1 MKRHIYLFSL
11 LVFGFLFQNAFAQTN
26 WYLKTGSTDVGQL
39 SSWTDDINGGAPTL
53 TPTAFN
59 TANTIW
65 HIKNNAVATLTTV
78 LTSIP
83 ATSKVLVETNCELI
97 ITGGGRIST
106 CLLDANANA
115 TVTINNSRKYR
126 PNTIAASA
134 VFSLTSSSAVLIGSN
149 GSTNPGAAFLGYGD
163 VIVDAAGPLMDGDC
177 IINGSLAITAG
188 NTFGFDFYSLT
199 LNGTIPVVSTGS
211 LVGDGTAILNI
222 NGGNGG
228 SIQFDVA
235 NGGDVLDQLNL
246 NLLAPANELSISNS
260 FTVFSQ
266 LNIQQGYLKIDN
278 INVTIDGAAP
288 CDFIL
293 PASPLSGGLTSAAG
307 TTLTLL
313 GDANQAALGSN
324 IFAMKTAAD
333 QIDLIN
339 VNTTIQ
345 TNPFGIASAG
355 NIGTISISQGSFAFG
370 QTAAAVVNNTLST
383 VNNGGALMF
392 NGNTGATNIN
402 TVTVS
407 GGTINMS
414 GTSVLN
420 ATLAQCNSASG
431 QLISS
436 NNPQLNV
443 NTFSLTAGQTAF
455 AGGTQTF
462 TNAIVTDATLGI
474 NAGAISIATL
484 DINHANAQINASPAN
499 ITMDTVF
506 ALLANS
512 VNLSPTTS
520 GNYKFISITDAP
532 VTVGGAGS
540 FNAVRV
546 LANHANAQFNASAS
560 NLSADT
566 ISALL
571 ANAISL
577 SSATS
582 ANYNLISITDA
593 PVTVGGAGTFNVA
606 NKLVLNNNANASI
619 NLNGGVATLDSLF
632 AFNGAI
638 IHSNS
643 NLNANKIRLDGGVSY
658 TGNSSG
664 SSAIGDFWV
673 FNATVNNN
681 NGTYTISDSLVTNDA
696 LAQIDFVGTTAVS
709 INTLQISNIGG
720 VVQISGSGAND
731 ILQSNVGK
739 GSLSFSG
746 TTPVTTHTILTSHT
760 NAQVTFNNGAVNTCT
775 YISMNNGQLTNTSGT
790 LNLIE
795 GVDFSGSSTFNTGNN
810 LVLKYNSGK
819 TARIGNLTGQTFNGQ
834 VTSEISFPAG
844 TTGWAAL
851 GVNGITGKTLVD
863 WDKDTPANNG
873 NGIPMTCNGC
883 NWDVTIFTPTFASV
897 CQNDPNYTPLIS
909 TSGLNQG
916 EGYWFYLGDGYP
928 GGPSGALTWS
938 TKGNIVSGNI
948 STPGS
953 TAGQPQD
960 FLVANT
966 YPSPIDP
973 ALFITDNNANL
984 NSNSYYI
991 YSRDCGPGTI
1001 FDIDPIFPNCNNCG
1015 CGITLATDPIPS
1027 GQGFFLDA
1035 NNNIQF
1041 NETQKISTNQNN
1053 NPLAKQILAPV
1064 QSKCKIQLQN
1074 GNGYDECTIY
1084 RDNRF
1089 TLNWDKPY
1097 EARKKYSSI
1106 SKTHPLNSSV
1116 ATKGTIASVGI
1127 EGTDYATQGFP
1138 FTYTNITIPMRTKVN
1153 KTGSYTITATD
1164 FGTWDGC
1171 LLLRDRVTLIEQD
1184 LTKGPYSFTIN
1195 DTTDAPRFELSICSS
1210 KQTGNSYTD
1219 LNSPVQFFGHGLQT
1233 DVILNFNAS
1242 TQYKIIVSNILG
1254 QIVQHPIKGH
1264 DAQKRITIDVPL
1276 HELRFIRVEAEGRV
1290 YHQKCIGQ

>member
-83 ATSKVLVETNCELI
+83 ATSKVLVETNCELL

-211 LVGDGTAILNI
+211 LVGDGAAILNI

-324 IFAMKTAAD
+324 LFAMKTAAD

-355 NIGTISISQGSFAFG
+355 NIGTISITQGSFAFG

-484 DINHANAQINASPAN
+484 DINHANAQVNASPAN

-664 SSAIGDFWV
+664 SSVIGDFWV

-681 NGTYTISDSLVTNDA
+681 NGTYNISDSLVTSHTS
-696 LAQIDFVGTTAVS
+696 AQIDFTGATA
-709 INTLQISNIGG
+709 ITIPNC
-720 VVQISGSGAND
+720 QISGGVFN
-731 ILQSNVGK
+731 ISNNGVNTITNLNI
-739 GSLSFSG
+739 SSG
-746 TTPVTTHTILTSHT
+746 TSNFNGTS
-760 NAQVTFNNGAVNTCT
+760 AVSVNDATVSGT
-775 YISMNNGQLTNTSGT
+775 SVLNVNNGQLNLVDNIFLNGGNCAVSGGSISLSGIMTFSSNGGYSNSGT
-790 LNLIE
+790 GGLILKASASKIA
-795 GVDFSGSSTFNTGNN
+795 GIGDLTNGSFTGNTN
-810 LVLKYNSGK
+810 I
-819 TARIGNLTGQTFNGQ
+819 TAEALFHAGNTNWACL
-834 VTSEISFPAG
+834 G
-844 TTGWAAL
+844 T
-851 GVNGITGKTLVD
+851 NGIQNVTVG
-863 WDKDTPANNG
+863 
-873 NGIPMTCNGC
+873 
-883 NWDVTIFTPTFASV
+883 NWDVSTTGNGFPMACWGCSFTP
-897 CQNDPNYTPLIS
+897 NDVGNNFESICENDAVYTGKVS
-909 TSGLNQG
+909 TDVLTPGNA
-916 EGYWFYLGDGYP
+916 YWFYLGYTAP
-928 GGPSGALTWS
+928 LTAGPSFTWFS
-938 TKGNIVSGNI
+938 KGDIAQGNIVANGVSNN
-948 STPGS
+948 
-953 TAGQPQD
+953 ALD
-960 FLVANT
+960 FLYGNPYPCAINSASLPGAT
-966 YPSPIDP
+966 YSVWDRNNNQQESWNGVTSSPAGVLTQFIP
-973 ALFITDNNANL
+973 A
-984 NSNSYYI
+984 
-991 YSRDCGPGTI
+991 
-1001 FDIDPIFPNCNNCG
+1001 
-1015 CGITLATDPIPS
+1015 
-1027 GQGFFLDA
+1027 GQGFFNTSPSITFQESFKTTTISSQLNKTSNTVHLPWMRLKVMNSQTSDEALIMRSIESTLKKDVMYDVLKYFKKSQKYPNANFNTKQTTISSLDIDGLDYIMQSLPFNA
-1035 NNNIQF
+1035 N
-1041 NETQKISTNQNN
+1041 
-1053 NPLAKQILAPV
+1053 
-1064 QSKCKIQLQN
+1064 
-1074 GNGYDECTIY
+1074 
-1084 RDNRF
+1084 
-1089 TLNWDKPY
+1089 
-1097 EARKKYSSI
+1097 
-1106 SKTHPLNSSV
+1106 
-1116 ATKGTIASVGI
+1116 
-1127 EGTDYATQGFP
+1127 
-1138 FTYTNITIPMRTKVN
+1138 NITIPIRVRVKS
-1153 KTGSYTITATD
+1153 TGTYTLEAFD
-1164 FGTWDGC
+1164 FDQWDGC
-1171 LLLRDRVTLIEQD
+1171 ILLKDNLTLIEQD

-1254 QIVQHPIKGH
+1254 QIVQHPIQGH

>member
-83 ATSKVLVETNCELI
+83 ATSKVLVESNCELI

-126 PNTIAASA
+126 PNIIAASA
-134 VFSLTSSSAVLIGSN
+134 VFSLTSSNAVLIGSN

-188 NTFGFDFYSLT
+188 NTFGFDLYSLT

-211 LVGDGTAILNI
+211 LVGDGDAILNI

-278 INVTIDGAAP
+278 INVTIDGAVP

-293 PASPLSGGLTSAAG
+293 PASPLSGGLTSTAG

-324 IFAMKTAAD
+324 LFAMKTAAD

-355 NIGTISISQGSFAFG
+355 NIGTISISQGSFALG

-407 GGTINMS
+407 GGTLNMS

-484 DINHANAQINASPAN
+484 DINHANAQVNASPAN

-664 SSAIGDFWV
+664 SSVIGDFWV

-681 NGTYTISDSLVTNDA
+681 NGTYNISDSLVTSHTS
-696 LAQIDFVGTTAVS
+696 AQIDFTGATA
-709 INTLQISNIGG
+709 ITIPNC
-720 VVQISGSGAND
+720 QISGGVFN
-731 ILQSNVGK
+731 ISNNGVNTITNLNI
-739 GSLSFSG
+739 SSG
-746 TTPVTTHTILTSHT
+746 TSNFNGTS
-760 NAQVTFNNGAVNTCT
+760 AVSVNDATVSGT
-775 YISMNNGQLTNTSGT
+775 SVLNVNNGQLNLVDNIFLNGGNCAVSGGSISLSGIMTFSSNGGYSNSGT
-790 LNLIE
+790 GGLILKASASKIA
-795 GVDFSGSSTFNTGNN
+795 GIGDLTNGSFTGN
-810 LVLKYNSGK
+810 
-819 TARIGNLTGQTFNGQ
+819 
-834 VTSEISFPAG
+834 
-844 TTGWAAL
+844 
-851 GVNGITGKTLVD
+851 
-863 WDKDTPANNG
+863 
-873 NGIPMTCNGC
+873 
-883 NWDVTIFTPTFASV
+883 
-897 CQNDPNYTPLIS
+897 
-909 TSGLNQG
+909 
-916 EGYWFYLGDGYP
+916 
-928 GGPSGALTWS
+928 
-938 TKGNIVSGNI
+938 
-948 STPGS
+948 
-953 TAGQPQD
+953 
-960 FLVANT
+960 
-966 YPSPIDP
+966 
-973 ALFITDNNANL
+973 
-984 NSNSYYI
+984 
-991 YSRDCGPGTI
+991 
-1001 FDIDPIFPNCNNCG
+1001 
-1015 CGITLATDPIPS
+1015 
-1027 GQGFFLDA
+1027 
-1035 NNNIQF
+1035 
-1041 NETQKISTNQNN
+1041 
-1053 NPLAKQILAPV
+1053 
-1064 QSKCKIQLQN
+1064 
-1074 GNGYDECTIY
+1074 
-1084 RDNRF
+1084 
-1089 TLNWDKPY
+1089 
-1097 EARKKYSSI
+1097 
-1106 SKTHPLNSSV
+1106 
-1116 ATKGTIASVGI
+1116 
-1127 EGTDYATQGFP
+1127 
-1138 FTYTNITIPMRTKVN
+1138 TNITAEPRHQWNSKCN
-1153 KTGSYTITATD
+1153 SRRL
-1164 FGTWDGC
+1164 GC
-1171 LLLRDRVTLIEQD
+1171 
-1184 LTKGPYSFTIN
+1184 IN
-1195 DTTDAPRFELSICSS
+1195 
-1210 KQTGNSYTD
+1210 YW
-1219 LNSPVQFFGHGLQT
+1219 
-1233 DVILNFNAS
+1233 
-1242 TQYKIIVSNILG
+1242 
-1254 QIVQHPIKGH
+1254 
-1264 DAQKRITIDVPL
+1264 
-1276 HELRFIRVEAEGRV
+1276 
-1290 YHQKCIGQ
+1290 